1 MRNSDSAKKKTGES
15 PEIFVC
21 RKIKTTKDRNKRFKI
36 IKALSRVNKPWVGE
50 VLINSLDE
58 SCEDIREYLI
68 KELGQRKDLD
78 LELVYPKLKALTWYV
93 KSSCLKILGMRKN
106 PGAIPEISRILKD
119 PNADVRATAAWALG
133 EIGGKEALAT
143 LSGLTKDENN
153 FVRISGEKALH
164 KASHLKFI

>member
-1 MRNSDSAKKKTGES
+1 MRNSGSEKKKTGKS
-15 PEIFVC
+15 PEIFVY

-36 IKALSRVNKPWVGE
+36 IKALSHVNKPWVGE

-58 SCEDIREYLI
+58 SCEDIRAYLI
-68 KELGQRKDLD
+68 KELGQREDLD
-78 LELVYPKLKALTWYV
+78 LELVYPKLKALTWHV

-106 PGAIPEISRILKD
+106 PGSIPEISQILKD

-133 EIGGKEALAT
+133 EIGGKEALVA

-153 FVRISGEKALH
+153 FVRISAEKALH